1 VQWLDQATAQVL
13 GFVGRRLLAEP
24 VGLVFAARTTTVSE
38 DPLAGLPDLRLSG
51 LDERPAR
58 ALLASV
64 TTGRLDESVRRRI
77 LEEAHGNPLALRELG
92 VVDFAGGFAMPDSV
106 SVPRRIED
114 QYLTR
119 LRGLPR
125 VTQRLLLVAAADPV
139 GDPALLASAARQ
151 LNLDFGHWR
160 WRSTPGCWTSER
172 ACGLGIRCCG
182 AAALARAQLADGD
195 VADELYRDAI
205 ELFSRTRMVSHLA
218 RARLCYGEWLRRNIV
233 VPTLPRSCDAP
244 SMSLRPWAPTPLP
257 NAPAESSRP
266 RAKRYAP
273 TARAP
278 APD

>member
-1 VQWLDQATAQVL
+1 MSS
-13 GFVGRRLLAEP
+13 RL
-24 VGLVFAARTTTVSE
+24 
-38 DPLAGLPDLRLSG
+38 
-51 LDERPAR
+51 

-106 SVPRRIED
+106 SVPRRTQD
-114 QYLTR
+114 HYLTR

-125 VTQRLLLVAAADPV
+125 ATRRLVLVAAADPV
-139 GDPALLASAARQ
+139 GDPTLLQRAAQTLGLCIDALELAVDAG
-151 LNLDFGHWR
+151 LLDIGGGVRFRHPLLWYG
-160 WRSTPGCWTSER
+160 G
-172 ACGLGIRCCG
+172 
-182 AAALARAQLADGD
+182 ARAGTAGRRRCRRRALPRRHRI
-195 VADELYRDAI
+195 V
-205 ELFSRTRMVSHLA
+205 SRTRMVSHLA

-233 VPTLPRSCDAP
+233 VPTLARSCDAP

-257 NAPAESSRP
+257 NAPAASSRP